1 MFRFTIRD
9 LMWVMMV
16 AGFGLCWYL
25 ERDGRHGLRERAMVL
40 HQENEKLRVQLQT
53 VRIDSLR
60 SRIETRQ
67 FLREMVNKVNAG
79 QSSQTE

>member
-1 MFRFTIRD
+1 
-9 LMWVMMV
+9 MWAMIV

-25 ERDGRHGLRERAMVL
+25 ERDGRQGLRERAMEL

-53 VRIDSLR
+53 AKTDSLR

-67 FLREMVNKVNAG
+67 FLREMVDKVNAG
-79 QSSQTE
+79 RSAQTE